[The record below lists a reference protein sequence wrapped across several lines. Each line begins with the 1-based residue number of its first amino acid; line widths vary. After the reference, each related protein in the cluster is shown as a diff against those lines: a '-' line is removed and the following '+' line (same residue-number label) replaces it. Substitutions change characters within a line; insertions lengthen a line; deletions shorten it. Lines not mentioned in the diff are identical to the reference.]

1 MHEECGVFG
10 IHSGPETKQVT
21 YAGLSDGGP
30 ARISSA
36 QAVYLG
42 LFALQHRGQE
52 SCGIAVSNA
61 GVLRAERRMGLV
73 SESFDAHTLAGLSG
87 ENAIG
92 HVRYSTAGGS
102 CIENCQPII
111 ARYAKGRLAVAHNG
125 NLRNADALRDELAQ
139 AGALFQT
146 TADSELIAQLI
157 VRERMNSRSIEEAV
171 LRAMPH
177 FRGAYSLL
185 VLSPRKLVAARDPLG
200 FRPLCI
206 GKLDGRWVFSSET
219 CGLDTAGAEFVRDVE
234 PGEVVLIN
242 EAGELHSFRKNCPAA
257 GARKAVCIFE
267 YIYFARPDSVID
279 GIPVHVS
286 RMKAGELLAAQSPV
300 EADLVIPVPDSG
312 IEAAVGYARAG
323 GIPYGMGFV
332 RNNYVGR
339 TFIKPTQSERR
350 KSIDVKL
357 SPMAQSVAGKRLV
370 MIDDSIVRGST
381 SANIIRA
388 LKNAG
393 AKEVHVRISSP
404 PIIAPCYFGTDIA
417 TREEL
422 ISSRLSVEEIRREIG
437 ADSLDFLRIE
447 SLPLL
452 LDPNAEAAA
461 NACCCDACFSDEYPV

>member
-10 IHSGPETKQVT
+10 IHGGA
-21 YAGLSDGGP
+21 AGDFRQQS
-30 ARISSA
+30 ISAA

-42 LFALQHRGQE
+42 LYALQHRGQE

-73 SESFDAHTLAGLSG
+73 SESFDAPTLVALTG

-102 CIENCQPII
+102 CIENCQPIVT
-111 ARYAKGRLAVAHNG
+111 RYAKGRLAVAHNG
-125 NLRNADALRDELAQ
+125 NLRNADELRDKLA
-139 AGALFQT
+139 ATGALFQT
-146 TADSELIAQLI
+146 TADSELIAQWI
-157 VRERMNSRSIEEAV
+157 IRERMGSRSIEEAV
-171 LRAMPH
+171 MRAMSH

-185 VLSPRKLVAARDPLG
+185 ALSPRKLVIARDPMG

-219 CGLDTAGAEFVRDVE
+219 CGLDTVGAEFFRDVE
-234 PGEVVLIN
+234 PGEVILIDTN
-242 EAGELHSFRKNCPAA
+242 GELHSFRDNCPGK
-257 GARKAVCIFE
+257 GARKAICIFE

-279 GIPVHVS
+279 GIPVHNS
-286 RMKAGELLAAQSPV
+286 RMKAGALLAEQSPV
-300 EADLVIPVPDSG
+300 KADLVIPVPDSG
-312 IEAAVGYARAG
+312 IEAAVGYARASG
-323 GIPYGMGFV
+323 TPYGMGFV

-350 KSIDVKL
+350 KSIAVKL
-357 SPMAQSVAGKRLV
+357 TPMTQSIAGKRLV
-370 MIDDSIVRGST
+370 MVDDSIVRGST

-393 AKEVHVRISSP
+393 AREVHVRISSP

-422 ISSRLSVEEIRREIG
+422 ISNRLNAEEIRQEIG
-437 ADSLDFLRIE
+437 ADSLDFLRIG

-452 LDPNAEAAA
+452 IDSNDQSSCA
-461 NACCCDACFSDEYPV
+461 NRQCCDACFSDDYPA